1 MSKLDFGDER
11 IRWDPGVWC
20 VEGSQIT
27 LATPKVGFLV
37 APRAP
42 ISRAQKGARG
52 TARAT
57 DLGDRRS
64 DGSRSGPAR
73 AKMGSDDPF
82 RAFGAAQG

>member
-57 DLGDRRS
+57 DLADRRS
-64 DGSRSGPAR
+64 DGSRSALAR
-73 AKMGSDDPF
+73 ANTDRKGLTRPF
-82 RAFGAAQG
+82 SGAQG